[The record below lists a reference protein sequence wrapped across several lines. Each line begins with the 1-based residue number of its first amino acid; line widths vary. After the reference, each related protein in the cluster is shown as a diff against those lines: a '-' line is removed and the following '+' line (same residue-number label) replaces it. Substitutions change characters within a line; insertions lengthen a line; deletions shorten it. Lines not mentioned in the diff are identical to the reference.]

1 MLSGIPCYQLME
13 QWDEAFERDMPEYL
27 ARYLIQTC
35 VVRVLQL
42 VDVQDSQAMTLVQHF
57 RALDLD
63 EATFLVRTLL
73 I

>member
-1 MLSGIPCYQLME
+1 ME
-13 QWDEAFERDMPEYL
+13 QWDEAFERDMPENL

-63 EATFLVRTLL
+63 EATFLVRKLL
-73 I
+73 